1 MNQIMKRPTKW
12 ILVALMAIG
21 GLAALLGTASQAIW
35 TDSTTVPANDFTTG
49 TVTIGT
55 VPVTDALNLTLAK
68 PGDTTG
74 PVNIEVQNTGSL
86 NFIYS
91 VSAASAPATDLDTEM
106 DLVVRLD
113 DSTVGGDATP
123 ADPCDEFDGTR
134 LHLAGGPGDLVPA
147 GGLIIGDAAAGN
159 QGTPGGGDRTLNAG
173 INEDL
178 CFQVTLPTAAPNSA
192 QGLTTVVTFT
202 FFAEQV

>member
-1 MNQIMKRPTKW
+1 MSQTVMRQTKW

-35 TDSTTVPANDFTTG
+35 TDSTTVDGNDFTTG
-49 TVTIGT
+49 SVTIGT
-55 VPVTDALNLTLAK
+55 IPATDALNLSLAK

-91 VSAASAPATDLDTEM
+91 VSVASAPATALDTEM
-106 DLVVRLD
+106 DLEVRLD

-134 LHLAGGPGDLVPA
+134 LHLSGGPGDLVPA
-147 GGLIIGDAAAGN
+147 GGLIIGDSAAGN
-159 QGTPGGGDRTLNAG
+159 QATPGGGDRTLNAG
-173 INEDL
+173 VNEDL
-178 CFQVTLPTAAPNSA
+178 CFKVTLPTAAPNTA
-192 QGLTTVVTFT
+192 QGLTTAVTFT
-202 FFAEQV
+202 FWAEQV

>member
-1 MNQIMKRPTKW
+1 MSQIMKRPTKW

-49 TVTIGT
+49 SVIIGT
-55 VPVTDALNLTLAK
+55 IPATDALNLTIAK

-74 PVNIEVQNTGSL
+74 PVNIEVRNTGDL

-91 VSAASAPATDLDTEM
+91 VSAASAPATALDTEM
-106 DLVVRLD
+106 DLEVRLD
-113 DSTVGGDATP
+113 DSTNGSDATP

-134 LHLAGGPGDLVPA
+134 LHLSGGPGDLVPA
-147 GGLIIGDAAAGN
+147 GGLIIGDAAVGN

>member
-1 MNQIMKRPTKW
+1 MSQIMKRPTKW

-35 TDSTTVPANDFTTG
+35 TDSVTVPANDFTTG
-49 TVTIGT
+49 SVTIGT

-91 VSAASAPATDLDTEM
+91 VSAASAPATALDTEM
-106 DLVVRLD
+106 DLEIRLD

-123 ADPCDEFDGTR
+123 GDPCDEFDGTR

-173 INEDL
+173 VNEDL
-178 CFQVTLPTAAPNSA
+178 CFKVTLPTAAPNSA